1 MLFSWGLDFQWTR
14 SCSEVRNHS
23 WGRMVGNSPPE
34 VSLPP
39 PGNLMC
45 SAFFFSIPAVLWQT
59 LPLPWKLLA
68 GVGVEAAVALA
79 ESFRDWNFPGCG
91 GKHARFK
98 KKKKIPAAHHCQVSM
113 LERGNEKSHYTS
125 RTNKLFHE
133 GQKSGERAFDSSR
146 GVLMWLPLLIELWLM
161 ELKAII

>member
-98 KKKKIPAAHHCQVSM
+98 KKKKSQQHIIVKSLCLKEGMRSLITRVEQTNSSTRVRNLGRERLIPVEVCSC
-113 LERGNEKSHYTS
+113 GC
-125 RTNKLFHE
+125 
-133 GQKSGERAFDSSR
+133 
-146 GVLMWLPLLIELWLM
+146 PC
-161 ELKAII
+161 